1 LYLFRKEKEMDT
13 MSHTQRSYFEKRNG
27 PDFLVYWI
35 RISSF
40 AVWLLLG
47 IFFLVADFAQPE
59 QVTLFDR
66 LFDVTR
72 RTVWDQNMLMISFFV
87 AIVLFFFSLLSL
99 IINTRRLKRKSDH
112 ISISLIISL
121 IVSTLSILLYLAYA
135 LNNINALY

>member
-1 LYLFRKEKEMDT
+1 MDT
-13 MSHTQRSYFEKRNG
+13 LDHNQRSYFEKRVG

-40 AVWLLLG
+40 VVWLLLG
-47 IFFLVADFAQPE
+47 IFFLVADFAKPE
-59 QVTLFDR
+59 EVTLFDR
-66 LFDVTR
+66 LFDVSR
-72 RTVWDQNMLMISFFV
+72 RTVWDQNMMMISFFV

-99 IINTRRLKRKSDH
+99 IINTRRLKRKSDK

>member
-1 LYLFRKEKEMDT
+1 MDT